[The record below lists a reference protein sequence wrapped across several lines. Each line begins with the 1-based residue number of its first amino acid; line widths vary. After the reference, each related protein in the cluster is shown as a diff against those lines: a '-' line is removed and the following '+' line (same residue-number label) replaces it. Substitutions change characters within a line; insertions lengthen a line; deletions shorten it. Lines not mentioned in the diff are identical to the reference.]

1 MTPGEIPLRAS
12 GTGRPEGEG
21 ATSVIDFFLHR
32 PVFASVCAL
41 FIILAGLISIPTLP
55 VAQFPQVAPPV
66 ITVSTQYI
74 GANAQSAEASVTTPL
89 EEAINGVDGLRYISS
104 TTTSDGTSTI
114 VATFALD
121 RSIDLA
127 ANDVQT
133 QVNNTIGR
141 LPGAV
146 RAAGLTLAKNS
157 GTFVI
162 AMGLASNDA
171 RLDRVFISNYAA
183 NNIVDVLKRIRGVND
198 VRIFGERRYAMRLW
212 LDPVR
217 LNQSHLTASDVV
229 NALTSQNV
237 DVAAGAIGSAPVATD
252 QPYQISVRALGR
264 MTDPSQF
271 ANMILRANP
280 DGGFV
285 RLRDVGR
292 VELGAESYAQDLRLS
307 GKDAIGLAVLT
318 LPSANALQVAKD
330 VRATMDQLATRFPA
344 GMYYTYGFDTTPFVS
359 ESIREVLKTLAI
371 SIVLVVAVVFL
382 FLQSWRTTLIPAIT
396 IPVSLIGTFG
406 LMKALGFSINTLTLF
421 GLTLAT
427 GLVVDDAI
435 VVIENIARFINEKRM
450 ESYAGASAAM
460 REITSAVVAS
470 SLVLLAV
477 FIPVAFFS
485 GTTGQ
490 LYKQFALTIAC
501 AITISLFNALTLTP
515 ALSALLLGKHTVHRT
530 GVYGAINRVID
541 ASRNGYHAVLP
552 ALIRWR
558 VVVLGLFALGLGATY
573 LAYQTIPT
581 GFLPDEDVGY
591 FYVTVQLPEG
601 SSLADTERVT
611 RRVERI
617 LAGYP
622 EIAVVFEPNGTQFG
636 VNAANRAMMFVSLK
650 PWDERKRPEQSA
662 DGIMRR
668 LRPQLTSITG
678 AAVLAFNPPAIRGI
692 GNLAGFQFELQ
703 DQGNAGIPAL
713 TRAARNLVATARAD
727 ATLRN
732 VSTTFRDDA
741 PQLVIDVDRD
751 KVAALGIPLTDV
763 FSAMDVYLGSEY
775 VNDFDF
781 LNRSYR
787 VYVQADTRYRS
798 TLAALDRIYVRT
810 NGADAATAA
819 TVPLSS
825 LVRTRVEHV
834 APIITHYNLMRS
846 IEINGI
852 PAPGYGSGQ
861 ALSAMTAAARTLP
874 KGFAYEWTGISLEQ
888 LEFGSQAIVIFGLGL
903 LCVFLVLAANYENY
917 SDPLIILV
925 SVPLAILGAI
935 LALDVRSLPSDLYA
949 QVGYLMLIAL
959 ASKNAILIVEFAN
972 QRRRAGLSATEAV
985 RDAAQ
990 TRLRPI
996 LMTSLAFILA
1006 TVPLVVASGAGAASR
1021 RSLGTAVFGGMVL
1034 STVLNLFVVPVVYV
1048 AVAGLR
1054 DRFARRATPRPA
1066 HARAYANGNG
1076 DVPAGHVPVSVYR
1089 GDDGDIVLHFADGSD
1104 PVRLSLPD

>member
-1 MTPGEIPLRAS
+1 M
-12 GTGRPEGEG
+12 
-21 ATSVIDFFLHR
+21 IDFFLHR

-41 FIILAGLISIPTLP
+41 FIILAGLIAIPTLP

-66 ITVSTQYI
+66 ITVSTQYL
-74 GANAQSAEASVTTPL
+74 GATAQSAESSVTTPL
-89 EEAINGVDGLRYISS
+89 EEAINGVDGLRYINS

-114 VATFALD
+114 TCTFALD
-121 RSIDLA
+121 RNIDLA

-133 QVNNTIGR
+133 QINNTMGR
-141 LPGAV
+141 LPQAV
-146 RAAGLTLAKNS
+146 QATGITLTKNS

-171 RLDRVFISNYAA
+171 RYDRIFISNYAA
-183 NNIVDVLKRIRGVND
+183 NTIVDVLKRIRGVND

-212 LDPVR
+212 LDPIR
-217 LNQSHLTASDVV
+217 LNQSHLTATDVV
-229 NALTSQNV
+229 NALSAQNV
-237 DVAAGAIGSAPVATD
+237 NVAAGAIGTAPIAQD

-264 MTDPSQF
+264 LQDPKQF
-271 ANMILRANP
+271 ANLILRANP

-285 RLRDVGR
+285 RVRDVGR

-307 GKDAIGLAVLT
+307 GKDAIGVAVLT
-318 LPSANALQVAKD
+318 LPSANALQVARD
-330 VRATMDQLATRFPA
+330 VRAVMDRLATRFPT
-344 GMYYTYGFDTTPFVS
+344 GMYYTFGFDATPFVS
-359 ESIREVLKTLAI
+359 ESIREVLKTLGI

-435 VVIENIARFINEKRM
+435 VVIENIARFVNEKQM
-450 ESYAGASAAM
+450 DSYAGASAAM

-515 ALSALLLGKHTVHRT
+515 ALSALLLGKHTAHRT
-530 GVYGAINRVID
+530 GVYGAVNRALD
-541 ASRNGYHAVLP
+541 ATRSGYHAVLP
-552 ALIRWR
+552 ALMRWR
-558 VVVLGLFALGLGATY
+558 LVVLGLFALGLAATY
-573 LAYQTIPT
+573 VAYQAIPT

-601 SSLADTERVT
+601 ASLADTERVT
-611 RRVERI
+611 RRVEGI
-617 LAGYP
+617 LAQYP

-650 PWDERKRPEQSA
+650 PWDERKHVEQSA

-668 LRPQLTSITG
+668 LRPQFG
-678 AAVLAFNPPAIRGI
+678 AIANAQVLAFNPPAIRGI

-703 DQGNAGIPAL
+703 DQDNLGIPAL
-713 TRAARNLVATARAD
+713 TSSARSLIATARAD

-763 FSAMDVYLGSEY
+763 FNAMDVYLGSEY
-775 VNDFDF
+775 VNDFDY

-787 VYVQADTRYRS
+787 VYVQVDTPYRDR
-798 TLAALDRIYVRT
+798 LAALDRIYVRT
-810 NGADAATAA
+810 NGSDPTTAA
-819 TVPLSS
+819 TVPMST
-825 LVRTRVEHV
+825 LVHTRIDRV

-861 ALSAMTAAARTLP
+861 ALNAMTAAAQTLP
-874 KGFAYEWTGISLEQ
+874 KGLAYEWTGISLEQ
-888 LEFGSQAIVIFGLGL
+888 IEFGSQAIVIFGLGL
-903 LCVFLVLAANYENY
+903 LCVFLVLAANYENWT
-917 SDPLIILV
+917 DPLIILV

-972 QRRRAGLSATEAV
+972 QRRRAGLSAVDAV

-1048 AVAGLR
+1048 AVAAVR
-1054 DRFARRATPRPA
+1054 DRFARRTRTQPQP
-1066 HARAYANGNG
+1066 ARANGTANG
-1076 DVPAGHVPVSVYR
+1076 DVPPGHVPVSVYR
-1089 GDDGDIVLHFADGSD
+1089 GDGGEIVLHFADGSE
-1104 PVRLSLPD
+1104 PVRLALPD

>member
-1 MTPGEIPLRAS
+1 M
-12 GTGRPEGEG
+12 
-21 ATSVIDFFLHR
+21 IDFFLHR

-41 FIILAGLISIPTLP
+41 FIILAGVISIPTLP

-66 ITVSTQYI
+66 VTVTTQYI
-74 GANAQSAEASVTTPL
+74 GANAQAAESSVTTPL

-114 VATFALD
+114 TCTFALD

-133 QVNNTIGR
+133 QVQNTIGR
-141 LPGAV
+141 LPGEV
-146 RAAGLTLAKNS
+146 RATGLTVTKNS

-162 AMGLASNDA
+162 AFGLASTDP
-171 RLDRVFISNYAA
+171 RYDRVFISNYAA

-212 LDPVR
+212 LDPPR
-217 LNQSHLTASDVV
+217 LNQSHLTATDVV
-229 NALTSQNV
+229 NALQTQNV
-237 DVAAGAIGSAPVATD
+237 QVAAGAIGSAPIRSD

-264 MTDPSQF
+264 FSDPSQF
-271 ANMILRANP
+271 AQLILRANP

-307 GKDAIGLAVLT
+307 GKDAIGIAVLT
-318 LPSANALQVAKD
+318 LPSANALQVASD
-330 VRATMDQLATRFPA
+330 VRGAMDKLATRFPA
-344 GMYYTYGFDTTPFVS
+344 GMSYRVGFDATPFVS

-396 IPVSLIGTFG
+396 IPVSLIGTFA
-406 LMKALGFSINTLTLF
+406 LMKVLGFSINTLTLF

-435 VVIENIARFINEKRM
+435 VVIENIARFVNEKRM
-450 ESYAGASAAM
+450 DPYAGASAAM

-501 AITISLFNALTLTP
+501 AISISLFNALTLTP
-515 ALSALLLGKHTVHRT
+515 ALSALLLGEHTIHRT
-530 GVYGAINRVID
+530 GFYGAINRVID
-541 ASRNGYHAVLP
+541 AARNGYHAILP
-552 ALIRWR
+552 ALMRWR
-558 VVVLGLFALGLGATY
+558 VVVLALFVAGLAGTY
-573 LAYQTIPT
+573 FAYQAIPT

-601 SSLADTERVT
+601 ASLADTERVT
-611 RRVERI
+611 RRIEGI
-617 LAGYP
+617 LARYP
-622 EIAVVFEPNGTQFG
+622 EVAIVFEPNGTQFG
-636 VNAANRAMMFVSLK
+636 VNAPNRAMMFVSLK
-650 PWDERKRPEQSA
+650 PWDERKSAEQSA

-668 LRPQLTSITG
+668 LRPQLGAITG
-678 AAVLAFNPPAIRGI
+678 AAVLAFNPPTIRGI

-703 DQGNAGIPAL
+703 DQDNIGIPAL
-713 TRAARNLVATARAD
+713 TQAARSLISTARSD
-727 ATLRN
+727 PTLRN

-741 PQLVIDVDRD
+741 PQLVIDINRD
-751 KVAALGIPLTDV
+751 KVAALGVPLSDV
-763 FSAMDVYLGSEY
+763 FAAMQVYLGSEY
-775 VNDFDF
+775 VNDFDY

-787 VYVQADTRYRS
+787 VYVQADTPFRDRI
-798 TLAALDRIYVRT
+798 AALDRIYVRT
-810 NGADAATAA
+810 NGADPTTAA
-819 TVPLSS
+819 TVPLSN
-825 LVRTRVEHV
+825 LVNVSTQKV

-861 ALSAMTAAARTLP
+861 ALNAMTTAAATLP
-874 KGFAYEWTGISLEQ
+874 RGTAFEWTGISLEQ
-888 LEFGSQAIVIFGLGL
+888 LEFGSQALVIFGLGL

-972 QRRRAGLSATEAV
+972 QRRRAGLSAAEAV

-1006 TVPLVVASGAGAASR
+1006 TVPLVVATGAGASSR

-1048 AVAGLR
+1048 ALANLR
-1054 DRFARRATPRPA
+1054 ERFARRARRTASAA
-1066 HARAYANGNG
+1066 HANG
-1076 DVPAGHVPVSVYR
+1076 DVPSGHVPVSVYR
-1089 GDDGDIVLHFADGSD
+1089 GDGGEIMLHFADGSD
-1104 PVRLSLPD
+1104 PVRLSIPE